1 MVKCG
6 GEKRTVK
13 KVYALR
19 EIVITKYIRLQV
31 KIAGLLVRCVKFTQK
46 S

>member
-6 GEKRTVK
+6 GEERTVK

-31 KIAGLLVRCVKFTQK
+31 KNSRFTC
-46 S
+46 